1 MRTKP
6 LNGHAMAYLAITGR
20 IPDELVVEGRAPR
33 KSWKGKPV
41 DADLQDKWLEELN
54 SIPGIDIISI
64 CGGHDIWRP
73 AHIIFCFPGMS
84 DEQEDTLTGTLHTYP
99 GTWALRGEIG
109 KRKHM
114 RTCMASV
121 FFAGTPIGDRWWSRA
136 AGKIRTA
143 AKRATQAGE

>member
-20 IPDELVVEGRAPR
+20 IPDEIVVEGRTPR

-73 AHIIFCFPGMS
+73 AHIVFYFPGMS
-84 DEQEDTLTGTLHTYP
+84 DEQEDTLAGALHTYP

-121 FFAGTPIGDRWWSRA
+121 FFAGTPIGDMWWSRA

-143 AKRATQAGE
+143 AKRATQTGE